1 MANNRQIGGAL
12 GGKIAGAFGGPL
24 ADMGVSY
31 ILNNLIKPNKNPYLE
46 QQKSAYNAK
55 RRQMNYFQSM
65 LDKQDARNKKYQP
78 MYDKMTDMAIEGA
91 NKPLTNT
98 DIFKGLG
105 PANEILNNNAQAASA
120 AGADMASKAGLQGGA
135 RVGLQNSINN
145 TNRSAINKS
154 ISDFSNAYELQ
165 APARMAAAASM
176 AGQNYQDS
184 QNQLMSMLGG
194 MQQGYNELGNMAAEL
209 GNTYN
214 NQLAARQGD
223 QSALMSMLGGM
234 RADQVQ
240 RRQFDAQMKQQQA
253 MADAQIKAMQ
263 TYGGYGQSYNPYLP
277 GATGTVF
284 GQQKPINIGAN
295 IGFGQQPNINSAYN
309 RSGFKVNP

>member
-1 MANNRQIGGAL
+1 
-12 GGKIAGAFGGPL
+12 
-24 ADMGVSY
+24 
-31 ILNNLIKPNKNPYLE
+31 
-46 QQKSAYNAK
+46 
-55 RRQMNYFQSM
+55 
-65 LDKQDARNKKYQP
+65 
-78 MYDKMTDMAIEGA
+78 
-91 NKPLTNT
+91 
-98 DIFKGLG
+98 
-105 PANEILNNNAQAASA
+105 
-120 AGADMASKAGLQGGA
+120 
-135 RVGLQNSINN
+135 
-145 TNRSAINKS
+145 
-154 ISDFSNAYELQ
+154 
-165 APARMAAAASM
+165 MAAAASM

-309 RSGFKVNP
+309 RSGFKLNP